1 MKIEDVVIL
10 GEADE
15 HGFLKLKVA
24 SGPFSGTMF
33 ILGKVTFPEG
43 DEPTL
48 QYEINYISEPPSD
61 RATFEQEVGDFIV
74 ALLTKQLSENE
85 VIYSGGTD

>member
-24 SGPFSGTMF
+24 SGQFSGTMF
-33 ILGKVTFPEG
+33 TLGKITFP
-43 DEPTL
+43 DENEPIL

-61 RATFEQEVGDFIV
+61 KSEFEQEVGDFIV
-74 ALLTKQLSENE
+74 ALLKKQLAEGE
-85 VIYSGGTD
+85 VVYSGGTD